1 MKNSVLIIGLDGVPW
16 DLLKPWIDEG
26 KLPAFSKLLKK
37 GSGGSLRTTIPP
49 FSSSAW
55 TSLFTGKNPGKHG
68 IYEYTTDLGKLINSK
83 SIKVAK
89 IWQILSHYKKRCGVI
104 NVIMTYPVEKVNGYM
119 VSGVLTPQKEKIYSY
134 PSKLMSVLKKHK
146 YEIRIRYGKN
156 RLLPNKKYII
166 ERRYD
171 FLKKLYDILEKRY
184 YTLKELMDEPWDFF
198 MFVID
203 ETAMLQ
209 HLFLDRKDVMLKF
222 FKKIDFYIDDL
233 IKTFSTKNTNPY
245 IFVVSDHGF
254 SSSPIRSLNMRVWLE
269 KNGILKDN
277 RTFQQKVILK
287 VYNKLNKFYLSELI
301 LFFNKTRRSREVF
314 QRKLSVSSSV
324 YYKYPG
330 IYIRQDQ
337 LKDMKYWKLRDNLI
351 RDLRQIRDPLSNEKV
366 FQIVEKK
373 KVIYSGNY
381 TKFVPDIVALPN
393 YKYNVIFSYDSNT
406 LFDDVEMHL
415 RGKHFSDIYGMLL
428 ASGKEMRQGTI
439 KNASIYDIF
448 PTVLHIL
455 DVSLPKDLDGKVL
468 KSIFKPKSYLQ
479 NKRIVYSEV
488 NVKTL
493 QEKNNIQDVL
503 QNIKF

>member
-1 MKNSVLIIGLDGVPW
+1 MKNSVLIIGMDGAPW
-16 DLLKPWIDEG
+16 KLLKPWIDEG
-26 KLPAFSKLLKK
+26 KLPAFSKLLKM
-37 GSGGSLRTTIPP
+37 GSGGDLRATIPP
-49 FSSSAW
+49 FSCSAW

-68 IYEYTTDLGKLINSK
+68 IYEYTTDLGELINSK
-83 SIKVAK
+83 SIKVVK
-89 IWQILSHYKKRCGVI
+89 LWQILSHYKKRCGVI
-104 NVIMTYPVEKVNGYM
+104 NVIMTYPVEKINGYM
-119 VSGVLTPQKEKIYSY
+119 VSGPLTPSQEKTYSY
-134 PSKLMSVLKKHK
+134 PPKLMTILKKHG

-156 RLLPNKKYII
+156 RLLPNQENII

-171 FLKKLYDILEKRY
+171 FLKKLYDIMEKRY

-222 FKKIDFYIDDL
+222 FKKIDFYIGDL
-233 IKTFSTKNTNPY
+233 IKTFSIKNTNPY

-254 SSSPIRSLNMRVWLE
+254 SSSPIKSFNMKAWLE

-277 RTFQQKVILK
+277 RTFQQKIIPK
-287 VYNKLNKFYLSELI
+287 IYNKLNKLYLSELI
-301 LFFNKTRRSREVF
+301 LFFNKLKRSREVF

-330 IYIRQDQ
+330 IYIRQEQ
-337 LKDMKYWKLRDNLI
+337 LKDMKYEKLRDNLI
-351 RDLRQIRDPLSNEKV
+351 RELKQIHDPVSHEKV

-373 KVIYSGNY
+373 EVIYSGNY
-381 TKFVPDIVALPN
+381 SKSTPDIVAVPN
-393 YKYNVIFSYDSNT
+393 SKFNVIFSYDSNT
-406 LFDDVEMHL
+406 LFDDIEMHL

-428 ASGKEMRQGTI
+428 ASGKGILPGTI

-455 DVSLPKDLDGKVL
+455 DVPLPHDLDGNVL
-468 KSIFKPKSYLQ
+468 KGIFKENSHLFKK
-479 NKRIVYSEV
+479 NIIYSKIK
-488 NVKTL
+488 VKTL
-493 QEKNNIQDVL
+493 QEKNNIQ
-503 QNIKF
+503 NILEDIEL

>member
-1 MKNSVLIIGLDGVPW
+1 
-16 DLLKPWIDEG
+16 
-26 KLPAFSKLLKK
+26 
-37 GSGGSLRTTIPP
+37 
-49 FSSSAW
+49 
-55 TSLFTGKNPGKHG
+55 
-68 IYEYTTDLGKLINSK
+68 
-83 SIKVAK
+83 
-89 IWQILSHYKKRCGVI
+89 
-104 NVIMTYPVEKVNGYM
+104 
-119 VSGVLTPQKEKIYSY
+119 
-134 PSKLMSVLKKHK
+134 
-146 YEIRIRYGKN
+146 
-156 RLLPNKKYII
+156 
-166 ERRYD
+166 
-171 FLKKLYDILEKRY
+171 
-184 YTLKELMDEPWDFF
+184 
-198 MFVID
+198 
-203 ETAMLQ
+203 
-209 HLFLDRKDVMLKF
+209 
-222 FKKIDFYIDDL
+222 
-233 IKTFSTKNTNPY
+233 
-245 IFVVSDHGF
+245 
-254 SSSPIRSLNMRVWLE
+254 
-269 KNGILKDN
+269 
-277 RTFQQKVILK
+277 
-287 VYNKLNKFYLSELI
+287 LNKFYLSELI